1 MNLQVIGTLT
11 KKGNMIPIR
20 KNELE
25 YLEKYVKDKF
35 IDRRKKIE
43 SEIHLE
49 TNKAI
54 DKNFKNFLAKLDIDK
69 DLNAIEVA
77 KDKLEKFQDSKDNY
91 ESKLRS
97 AVASAAEKV
106 QKNLK
111 KWQSIRR
118 WDEDNDSSGKL
129 HNKSDDWFQNVNNLK
144 YYLREKCADETTK
157 LIERSDKF
165 KEKKI
170 LDVMEEEAKNILYS
184 GQSIQDV
191 WKYLGSTFKR
201 ASIEVQAPKAM
212 LQLDK

>member
-1 MNLQVIGTLT
+1 
-11 KKGNMIPIR
+11 MIPIR

-35 IDRRKKIE
+35 IQRRKIIE

-54 DKNFKNFLAKLDIDK
+54 EKNFKTFLNKLDLEK
-69 DLNAIEVA
+69 DLKAVEAA
-77 KDKLEKFQDSKDNY
+77 KEKLERFQDSKDTY
-91 ESKLRS
+91 ESKLRAAVVDS
-97 AVASAAEKV
+97 ADKIKKSLE
-106 QKNLK
+106 

-118 WDEDNDSSGKL
+118 WDSDESETRL
-129 HNKSDDWFQNVNNLK
+129 RNKSDDWFQNVNNIK
-144 YYLREKCADETTK
+144 YYLREKCSDETTK

-170 LDVMEEEAKNILYS
+170 LDVMEEEAQNILYS

-191 WKYLGSTFKR
+191 WKYLGNTFKR
-201 ASIEVQAPKAM
+201 ANIEVQAPKAM
-212 LQLDK
+212 LQLEK

>member
-1 MNLQVIGTLT
+1 
-11 KKGNMIPIR
+11 MIPIR

-35 IDRRKKIE
+35 IERRKKIE

-54 DKNFKNFLAKLDIDK
+54 DKNFKSFLAKLDIDK

-77 KDKLEKFQDSKDNY
+77 KDKLDKFQDSKDNY
-91 ESKLRS
+91 ENKLRA
-97 AVASAAEKV
+97 AVTIAAQKVEKS
-106 QKNLK
+106 LK

-118 WDEDNDSSGKL
+118 WDEDNDSSVKIN
-129 HNKSDDWFQNVNNLK
+129 NKSDDWFQNVNNVK

-201 ASIEVQAPKAM
+201 ANIEVQAPKAM

>member
-1 MNLQVIGTLT
+1 VIGTLT

-54 DKNFKNFLAKLDIDK
+54 DKNFKSFLAKLDIDK
-69 DLNAIEVA
+69 DLNAIEIA

-91 ESKLRS
+91 ESKLRA
-97 AVASAAEKV
+97 AVSIAAQKVEKS
-106 QKNLK
+106 LK

-129 HNKSDDWFQNVNNLK
+129 HNKNDDWFQNVNNLK

-201 ASIEVQAPKAM
+201 ANIEVQAPKAM

>member
-1 MNLQVIGTLT
+1 
-11 KKGNMIPIR
+11 MIPIR

-35 IDRRKKIE
+35 IERRKKIE

-54 DKNFKNFLAKLDIDK
+54 DKNFKSFLVKLDIDK
-69 DLNAIEVA
+69 DLSAIENA

-91 ESKLRS
+91 ESKLRG
-97 AVASAAEKV
+97 AVANAAQKVEKS
-106 QKNLK
+106 LK

-129 HNKSDDWFQNVNNLK
+129 HNKSDDWFQNVNNVK

-157 LIERSDKF
+157 LIERSDKY

>member
-1 MNLQVIGTLT
+1 
-11 KKGNMIPIR
+11 MIPIR

-35 IDRRKKIE
+35 IQRRKKIE

-54 DKNFKNFLAKLDIDK
+54 EKNFKTFLNKLDLEN
-69 DLNAIEVA
+69 DLKAGEAA
-77 KDKLEKFQDSKDNY
+77 KEKLERFQDSKDTY
-91 ESKLRS
+91 ESKLRAAVVDS
-97 AVASAAEKV
+97 ADKIKKSLE
-106 QKNLK
+106 

-118 WDEDNDSSGKL
+118 WDSDESETRL
-129 HNKSDDWFQNVNNLK
+129 RNKSDDWFQNVNNIK
-144 YYLREKCADETTK
+144 YYLREKCSDETTK

-170 LDVMEEEAKNILYS
+170 LDVMEEEAQNILYS

-191 WKYLGSTFKR
+191 WKYLGNTFKR
-201 ASIEVQAPKAM
+201 ANIEVQAPKAM
-212 LQLDK
+212 LQLEK

>member
-1 MNLQVIGTLT
+1 
-11 KKGNMIPIR
+11 MIPIR

-54 DKNFKNFLAKLDIDK
+54 DKNFKSFLAKLDIDK

-77 KDKLEKFQDSKDNY
+77 KNKLEKFQDSKDNY

-97 AVASAAEKV
+97 AVAIAGEKV
-106 QKNLK
+106 KKSLE

-118 WDEDNDSSGKL
+118 WDDESSDTRL
-129 HNKSDDWFQNVNNLK
+129 RSKSDDWFQNVNNLK

-212 LQLDK
+212 LQLEK

>member
-1 MNLQVIGTLT
+1 VIGTLT

-35 IDRRKKIE
+35 IERRKKIE

-54 DKNFKNFLAKLDIDK
+54 DKNFKSFLAKLDIDK

-91 ESKLRS
+91 ESKLRA
-97 AVASAAEKV
+97 AVAIAAQKVEKS
-106 QKNLK
+106 LK

-118 WDEDNDSSGKL
+118 WDEDNDSSVKIN
-129 HNKSDDWFQNVNNLK
+129 NKSDDWFQNVNNVK

-201 ASIEVQAPKAM
+201 ANIEVQAPKAM
-212 LQLDK
+212 LQLNK

>member
-1 MNLQVIGTLT
+1 VIGTLT

-35 IDRRKKIE
+35 IERRKKIE

-54 DKNFKNFLAKLDIDK
+54 DKNFKSFLAKLDIDK

-97 AVASAAEKV
+97 AVAIAAQRVE
-106 QKNLK
+106 KNLK
-111 KWQSIRR
+111 KWNSIRR
-118 WDEDNDSSGKL
+118 WDQDNDSSVNIN
-129 HNKSDDWFQNVNNLK
+129 NKSDDWFQNVNNVK

-170 LDVMEEEAKNILYS
+170 SDVMEEEAKNILYS

-201 ASIEVQAPKAM
+201 ANIEVQAPKAM
-212 LQLDK
+212 LQLNK

>member
-1 MNLQVIGTLT
+1 
-11 KKGNMIPIR
+11 MIPIR

-35 IDRRKKIE
+35 IQRRKKIE

-54 DKNFKNFLAKLDIDK
+54 EKNFKTFLNKLDLEK
-69 DLNAIEVA
+69 DLKAVEAA
-77 KDKLEKFQDSKDNY
+77 KEKLERFQDSKDTY
-91 ESKLRS
+91 ENKLRAAVVDS
-97 AVASAAEKV
+97 ADKIKKSLE
-106 QKNLK
+106 

-118 WDEDNDSSGKL
+118 WDSDESQTRL
-129 HNKSDDWFQNVNNLK
+129 RNKSDDWFQNVNNIK
-144 YYLREKCADETTK
+144 YYLREKCSDETTK

-170 LDVMEEEAKNILYS
+170 LDVMEEEAQNILYS

-191 WKYLGSTFKR
+191 WKYLGNTFKR
-201 ASIEVQAPKAM
+201 ANIEVQAPKAM
-212 LQLDK
+212 LQLEK

>member
-1 MNLQVIGTLT
+1 
-11 KKGNMIPIR
+11 MIPIR

-69 DLNAIEVA
+69 DLNAIEIA

-91 ESKLRS
+91 ESKLRA
-97 AVASAAEKV
+97 AVASAAQKVEKS
-106 QKNLK
+106 LK

-129 HNKSDDWFQNVNNLK
+129 HNKSDDWFQNVNNVK

>member
-1 MNLQVIGTLT
+1 VIGTLT

-54 DKNFKNFLAKLDIDK
+54 DKNFKGFLAKLDIDK
-69 DLNAIEVA
+69 DLSAIEAAV
-77 KDKLEKFQDSKDNY
+77 DKLEKFQDSKDNY
-91 ESKLRS
+91 ESKLRY
-97 AVASAAEKV
+97 AVTAAAEKV
-106 QKNLK
+106 QKSLE

-118 WDEDNDSSGKL
+118 WDADEDSSTRL
-129 HNKSDDWFQNVNNLK
+129 RTKSNDWFQNVNNLK

-201 ASIEVQAPKAM
+201 ANIEVQAPKAM
-212 LQLDK
+212 LQLNK

>member
-1 MNLQVIGTLT
+1 
-11 KKGNMIPIR
+11 MIPIR

-54 DKNFKNFLAKLDIDK
+54 DKNFKSFLAKLDIDK
-69 DLNAIEVA
+69 DLIAIEVA

-91 ESKLRS
+91 ESKLRY
-97 AVASAAEKV
+97 AVTAAAEKV
-106 QKNLK
+106 QKSLE

-118 WDEDNDSSGKL
+118 WDADEDSSTRL
-129 HNKSDDWFQNVNNLK
+129 RTKSNDWFQNVNNLK

>member
-1 MNLQVIGTLT
+1 
-11 KKGNMIPIR
+11 MIPIR

-35 IDRRKKIE
+35 IQRRKKIE

-54 DKNFKNFLAKLDIDK
+54 EKNFKTFLNKLDLEK
-69 DLNAIEVA
+69 DLKAVEAA
-77 KDKLEKFQDSKDNY
+77 KEKLERFQDSKDTY
-91 ESKLRS
+91 ESKLRAAVVDS
-97 AVASAAEKV
+97 ADKIKKSLE
-106 QKNLK
+106 

-118 WDEDNDSSGKL
+118 WDSDESETRL
-129 HNKSDDWFQNVNNLK
+129 RNKSDDWFQNVNNIK

>member
-1 MNLQVIGTLT
+1 
-11 KKGNMIPIR
+11 MIPIR

-35 IDRRKKIE
+35 IERRKKIE

-54 DKNFKNFLAKLDIDK
+54 DKNFKSFLAKLDIDK

-97 AVASAAEKV
+97 AVAIAGEKV
-106 QKNLK
+106 KKSLE

-118 WDEDNDSSGKL
+118 WDDESSDTRL
-129 HNKSDDWFQNVNNLK
+129 RTKSDDWFQNVNNLK

>member
-1 MNLQVIGTLT
+1 
-11 KKGNMIPIR
+11 MIPIR

-54 DKNFKNFLAKLDIDK
+54 DKNFKSFLAKLDIDK

-91 ESKLRS
+91 ESKLRA
-97 AVASAAEKV
+97 AVASAAQKVEKS
-106 QKNLK
+106 LK

-129 HNKSDDWFQNVNNLK
+129 HNKSDDWFQNVNNVK

>member
-1 MNLQVIGTLT
+1 
-11 KKGNMIPIR
+11 MIPIR

-69 DLNAIEVA
+69 DLNAIEIA

-91 ESKLRS
+91 ESKLRG
-97 AVASAAEKV
+97 AVATAAEKV

-118 WDEDNDSSGKL
+118 WDQDNDSSVKL
-129 HNKSDDWFQNVNNLK
+129 DNKSDDWFQNVNNLK

-201 ASIEVQAPKAM
+201 ANIEVQAPKAM

>member
-1 MNLQVIGTLT
+1 
-11 KKGNMIPIR
+11 MIPIR

-35 IDRRKKIE
+35 IQRRKKIE

-54 DKNFKNFLAKLDIDK
+54 EKNFKTFLNKLDLEK
-69 DLNAIEVA
+69 DLKAVEAA
-77 KDKLEKFQDSKDNY
+77 KEKLERFQDSKDTY
-91 ESKLRS
+91 ESKLRAAVVDS
-97 AVASAAEKV
+97 ADKIKKSLE
-106 QKNLK
+106 

-118 WDEDNDSSGKL
+118 WDSDESETRL
-129 HNKSDDWFQNVNNLK
+129 RNKSDDWFQNVNNIK
-144 YYLREKCADETTK
+144 YYLREKCSDETTK

-170 LDVMEEEAKNILYS
+170 LDVMEEEAQNILYS

-191 WKYLGSTFKR
+191 WKYLGNTFKR
-201 ASIEVQAPKAM
+201 ANIEVQAPKAM

>member
-1 MNLQVIGTLT
+1 
-11 KKGNMIPIR
+11 MIPIR

-54 DKNFKNFLAKLDIDK
+54 DKNFKGFLAKLDIDK
-69 DLNAIEVA
+69 DLSAIEAAV
-77 KDKLEKFQDSKDNY
+77 DKLEKFQDSKDNY
-91 ESKLRS
+91 ESKLRY
-97 AVASAAEKV
+97 AVTAAAEKV
-106 QKNLK
+106 QKSLE

-118 WDEDNDSSGKL
+118 WDADEDSSTRL
-129 HNKSDDWFQNVNNLK
+129 RTKSNDWFQNVNNLK

-201 ASIEVQAPKAM
+201 ANIEVQAPKAM
-212 LQLDK
+212 LQLNK

>member
-1 MNLQVIGTLT
+1 
-11 KKGNMIPIR
+11 MIPIR

-54 DKNFKNFLAKLDIDK
+54 DKNFKSFLAKLDIDK

-91 ESKLRS
+91 EDKLRS
-97 AVASAAEKV
+97 AVATAAEKV

-118 WDEDNDSSGKL
+118 WDQDNDSSVKL
-129 HNKSDDWFQNVNNLK
+129 DNKSDDWFQNVNNLK

-201 ASIEVQAPKAM
+201 ANIEVQAPKAM
-212 LQLDK
+212 LQLEK

>member
-1 MNLQVIGTLT
+1 
-11 KKGNMIPIR
+11 MIPIR

-25 YLEKYVKDKF
+25 YLEKYVQDKF
-35 IDRRKKIE
+35 INRRKKIE

-49 TNKAI
+49 TNKTI
-54 DKNFKNFLAKLDIDK
+54 DKNFKSFLAKLDIDK

-91 ESKLRS
+91 ESKLRN
-97 AVASAAEKV
+97 AVVSAAEKV

-118 WDEDNDSSGKL
+118 WDEDNDSSVKL
-129 HNKSDDWFQNVNNLK
+129 QNKSDDWFQNVNNLK

>member
-1 MNLQVIGTLT
+1 
-11 KKGNMIPIR
+11 MIPIR

-35 IDRRKKIE
+35 IQRRKKIE

-54 DKNFKNFLAKLDIDK
+54 EKNFKTFLNKLDLEK
-69 DLNAIEVA
+69 DLKAVEAA
-77 KDKLEKFQDSKDNY
+77 KEKLERFQDSKDTY
-91 ESKLRS
+91 ESKLRA
-97 AVASAAEKV
+97 AVVDTADK
-106 QKNLK
+106 LK
-111 KWQSIRR
+111 KSLEKWQSIRR
-118 WDEDNDSSGKL
+118 WDSDESDTRL
-129 HNKSDDWFQNVNNLK
+129 RNKSDDWFQNVNNIK
-144 YYLREKCADETTK
+144 YYLREKCSDETTK

-170 LDVMEEEAKNILYS
+170 LDVMEEEAQNILYS

-191 WKYLGSTFKR
+191 WKYLGNTFKR
-201 ASIEVQAPKAM
+201 ANIEVQAPKAM

>member
-1 MNLQVIGTLT
+1 
-11 KKGNMIPIR
+11 MIPIR

-35 IDRRKKIE
+35 IERRKKIE

-54 DKNFKNFLAKLDIDK
+54 EKNFKGFLVKLDIDK
-69 DLNAIEVA
+69 DLNAIEIA

-91 ESKLRS
+91 ESKLRN
-97 AVASAAEKV
+97 AVAIAGEKV
-106 QKNLK
+106 KKSLE

-118 WDEDNDSSGKL
+118 WDDESSDTRL
-129 HNKSDDWFQNVNNLK
+129 RTKSDDWFQNVNNLK

-201 ASIEVQAPKAM
+201 ASIVVQAPKAM